1 MPKQHGT
8 NSSCVKG
15 MGGVKFKIHAK
26 KHDSIWRFAG
36 FCLPL
41 PLNKIKYTN
50 EQEYADKIQE
60 RN

>member
-1 MPKQHGT
+1 MAQTVHASKG
-8 NSSCVKG
+8 G
-15 MGGVKFKIHAK
+15 MGSNSKFMQK